1 MARQSPD
8 PRRLGFTV
16 DVTTAG
22 LNLPANAPAP
32 ARQTESGRTDRGG
45 SSAKKHA
52 EDSRPLTGPPS
63 LLGMAASFAGAMAKF
78 AASGFKRLDERSHGL
93 RMNVC
98 GPCEHRQA
106 KRCACCGCFIAEKAW
121 LPHEDCPIGRW
132 PV

>member
-98 GPCEHRQA
+98 GPCEYR
-106 KRCACCGCFIAEKAW
+106 
-121 LPHEDCPIGRW
+121 
-132 PV
+132 